1 MKKVIL
7 LRISF
12 FVLLVFIDQIF
23 KYSIRHFGGFY
34 ICNAGMTWGIKMPEF
49 LLLLLDIIILICVFC
64 FSLRKDNKNIA
75 TSVALVLILA
85 GGISNFVDRIYF
97 GCVIDFIDL
106 KFWPIF
112 NPADIF
118 ISIGGLIWIANKLK
132 IWYNFSRLKKK

>member
-1 MKKVIL
+1 
-7 LRISF
+7 
-12 FVLLVFIDQIF
+12 
-23 KYSIRHFGGFY
+23 
-34 ICNAGMTWGIKMPEF
+34 MTWGIKMPEF